1 MENGTFDIKKEV
13 LDDAIDIINPSKI
26 LGEELP
32 QFNFNIPTQGKIVEN
47 VNKFI
52 NQQISTEDFI
62 SSMQDLVTDEEKLDK
77 LMNIVT
83 ERITNPMWDIIETHS
98 IIGDELMPNIED
110 FEDQEIEDSDHQA
123 LAEAGIEIEGFT
135 PKAPERKYGEEI
147 FQNQELDV
155 HEKMLS
161 EELEKIKANPSEKV
175 PLEISKEMISE
186 DVTSLKKT
194 EPQVIFENIIEK
206 KFTDITRNTTESRDQ
221 TVPSITKQDI
231 KTFDPYREK
240 I

>member
-1 MENGTFDIKKEV
+1 MENSTFDIKKEV

-32 QFNFNIPTQGKIVEN
+32 QFNFDIPTQGKIVEN

-83 ERITNPMWDIIETHS
+83 EKITNPMWDIIETHS

-110 FEDQEIEDSDHQA
+110 FEDQEMGDSDHQA
-123 LAEAGIEIEGFT
+123 LAEAGIEIEGFA
-135 PKAPERKYGEEI
+135 PKDPERKYGEEI
-147 FQNQELDV
+147 FKNEELDI

-161 EELEKIKANPSEKV
+161 KELEKIKDS
-175 PLEISKEMISE
+175 PLEESPAITSKESVEVVI
-186 DVTSLKKT
+186 
-194 EPQVIFENIIEK
+194 EPQNFIEQ

>member
-1 MENGTFDIKKEV
+1 MENETFDIKKEV

-77 LMNIVT
+77 LMNMVT

-110 FEDQEIEDSDHQA
+110 FEDQEIEDGDHQA

-147 FQNQELDV
+147 FKNEELDI

-161 EELEKIKANPSEKV
+161 EELEKIKANP
-175 PLEISKEMISE
+175 LEEASRSTSKESVEVVI
-186 DVTSLKKT
+186 
-194 EPQVIFENIIEK
+194 EPQNFMEQ
-206 KFTDITRNTTESRDQ
+206 KFADITRNTTESRDQ
-221 TVPSITKQDI
+221 TVPSITKQDV

-240 I
+240 V

>member
-1 MENGTFDIKKEV
+1 MENSTFDIKKEV
-13 LDDAIDIINPSKI
+13 LDDAIDIINPLKI

-32 QFNFNIPTQGKIVEN
+32 QFNFDIPTQGKIVEN

-52 NQQISTEDFI
+52 NQQVSTEDFI
-62 SSMQDLVTDEEKLDK
+62 SSMQDLVTDGEKLDK

-83 ERITNPMWDIIETHS
+83 DKITDPIWGIIETHS
-98 IIGDELMPNIED
+98 ILGDELMPDIEES
-110 FEDQEIEDSDHQA
+110 EDQEMEDSDHQA
-123 LAEAGIEIEGFT
+123 LAEAGIEIEGFA
-135 PKAPERKYGEEI
+135 PKDPERKYGEEI
-147 FQNQELDV
+147 FKNEELDI

-161 EELEKIKANPSEKV
+161 EELEKIKDS
-175 PLEISKEMISE
+175 PLEESPASTSKESVEVVI
-186 DVTSLKKT
+186 
-194 EPQVIFENIIEK
+194 EPQNFIEQ

-231 KTFDPYREK
+231 KKFDPYREK

>member
-1 MENGTFDIKKEV
+1 MENSIFDIKKEV

-32 QFNFNIPTQGKIVEN
+32 QFNFDIPTQGKIVEN

-52 NQQISTEDFI
+52 NQQVSTDDFI

-83 ERITNPMWDIIETHS
+83 DKITDPMWDIIEAHS
-98 IIGDELMPNIED
+98 ILGDELMSDIEES
-110 FEDQEIEDSDHQA
+110 EDQEMGDSDHQA

-161 EELEKIKANPSEKV
+161 EELEKIKVN
-175 PLEISKEMISE
+175 PLEEVSTSISKEGVGVVI
-186 DVTSLKKT
+186 
-194 EPQVIFENIIEK
+194 EPQNFMEQ
-206 KFTDITRNTTESRDQ
+206 KFADITRNTTESRDQ
-221 TVPSITKQDI
+221 TVPSITKQDV

-240 I
+240 V

>member
-1 MENGTFDIKKEV
+1 MENETFDIKKEV

-77 LMNIVT
+77 LMNMVT

-110 FEDQEIEDSDHQA
+110 FEDQEIEDGDHQA

-147 FQNQELDV
+147 FKNEELDI

-161 EELEKIKANPSEKV
+161 EELEKIKANP
-175 PLEISKEMISE
+175 LEEASRSTSKESVEVVI
-186 DVTSLKKT
+186 
-194 EPQVIFENIIEK
+194 EPQNFIEQ